1 MPTIDNGASRIA
13 RHVSLLGIFCGTALL
28 SACGA
33 KHEWS
38 QANSANSIAGYEKFL
53 SAYPRDSHA
62 IDARNR
68 IVRLQ
73 DEQAWTV
80 AQIATNIQGYQ
91 QYLAAEPNGA
101 HAQAAR
107 DEIMARER
115 DAAWRTA
122 QASDNVQSLQ
132 DFVNKYPSSSEA
144 VEARDRLKVIAG
156 YRAEFGSARS
166 ERLADRQRDLLAKRF
181 GKALSKVTVI
191 KPDAD
196 NQNYRITSA
205 PMTEQDAATACET
218 LQHAG
223 RSCRVVQV
231 QS

>member
-1 MPTIDNGASRIA
+1 MPTIDNGASMIA

-132 DFVNKYPSSSEA
+132 DFV
-144 VEARDRLKVIAG
+144 
-156 YRAEFGSARS
+156 
-166 ERLADRQRDLLAKRF
+166 
-181 GKALSKVTVI
+181 
-191 KPDAD
+191 
-196 NQNYRITSA
+196 
-205 PMTEQDAATACET
+205 
-218 LQHAG
+218 
-223 RSCRVVQV
+223 
-231 QS
+231 